1 MFMMMRIDLT
11 ISTTSI
17 TISMFIVMKMTN
29 PIQSFVCFRKFRM
42 AHELEIDKVLVI
54 LFHSVVFVFVF
65 VIIFRFRICICI
77 CICIYICI
85 CICISICDR

>member
-1 MFMMMRIDLT
+1 MMMRIDLT

-65 VIIFRFRICICI
+65 VFIFVFVFVFVFVFQF
-77 CICIYICI
+77 
-85 CICISICDR
+85 

>member
-1 MFMMMRIDLT
+1 MKRAGGFHLRTYFGMMMRKSRMFMMMRIDLT

-54 LFHSVVFVFVF
+54 LFHSVVCVCMYV
-65 VIIFRFRICICI
+65 CM
-77 CICIYICI
+77 
-85 CICISICDR
+85 